1 MQKILKIIISKLS
14 IIQFSILLSF
24 LVVSKSTYAETTWD
38 GRYNATFDFKMSAG
52 PCPKKL
58 PIEIEIIITDGKAEG
73 FIFNNGGGNTHKWCK
88 LYHNGTISGKVDS
101 KGNVDFKVNQ
111 ESGHSKQY
119 SSYKI
124 DGNLKDKLKLISRD
138 WKYHYPKKFTINRVA
153 N

>member
-1 MQKILKIIISKLS
+1 
-14 IIQFSILLSF
+14 
-24 LVVSKSTYAETTWD
+24 
-38 GRYNATFDFKMSAG
+38 MSAG

-111 ESGHSKQY
+111 ESGQTIDIKKGMSK
-119 SSYKI
+119 
-124 DGNLKDKLKLISRD
+124 KDKKQWRATIPYNDRRFRELAKLDQGQFIVGSGTMLRD
-138 WKYHYPKKFTINRVA
+138 KCL
-153 N
+153 